1 MNKGEAISF
10 LAMID
15 DVDVLNAA
23 VDAAKKKQ
31 LEGPEKDKRTHR
43 LKKGLSLYYNGASP
57 SLWVRVAI
65 PGGGEKR
72 QSTKCSDLESAKQQA
87 YVIEA
92 EVLANFENGSLDAF
106 KHKKWSTLCWEL
118 VKELTEQ
125 HKILYAKNG
134 KRDSQPKS
142 HASII
147 KNRLA
152 DRPEWNGK
160 SVLQIGYPEL
170 CDLTETK
177 EFTNPSKTIASKTKK
192 CLNLIF
198 QAARRRGFIT
208 REQVPEIPDFKPRP
222 SEDGKPFDTKDR
234 EILLSNLVNFF
245 ESGRPNK
252 ITRHKRRQFPMY
264 FNLIMC
270 SGMRTGEE
278 PLGVKWCNIIKGD
291 FKLRGK
297 TLKAFYVTI
306 TRGKMAKEL
315 TTNKKIKW
323 VSREI
328 LINSDAAKTLEQL
341 YYVRYGIRKNLTE
354 IVEEKRDQLIFE
366 GNNGSKPNFADTFNQ
381 YQDYLGKKL
390 KEKYTLYSARHEY
403 INRELDRGM
412 SEQDVAD
419 QCGNSPSTIHSYYKK
434 YQAINRAG
442 RILTEADILA
452 FNPEPV
458 KD

>member
-1 MNKGEAISF
+1 VDKGEAIAF

-31 LEGPEKDKRTHR
+31 LEGPEKDKRTYR

-92 EVLANFENGSLDAF
+92 EVLANFANGSLDAH

-118 VKELTEQ
+118 VKELTEE
-125 HKILYAKNG
+125 HKILEAENG

-152 DRPEWNGK
+152 DRPEWKGK
-160 SVLQIGYPEL
+160 TVLQIGYPEL
-170 CDLTETK
+170 CDLVETK

-198 QAARRRGFIT
+198 QAARRKGFIT
-208 REQVPEIPDFKPRP
+208 RDQVPEMPKFKPRS
-222 SEDGKPFDTKDR
+222 SEDVSPFETNDR
-234 EILLSNLVNFF
+234 EVLLSNLVNFY

-264 FNLIMC
+264 FNLLMC
-270 SGMRTGEE
+270 TGLRTGEE
-278 PLGVKWCNIIKGD
+278 PLGIKWNNIIQGD
-291 FKLRGK
+291 FKLSGK
-297 TLKAFYVTI
+297 TLKAFYVAVTK
-306 TRGKMAKEL
+306 GKLAKEL
-315 TTNKKIKW
+315 SPNKFL
-323 VSREI
+323 SREI
-328 LINSDAAKTLEQL
+328 LINYDAAKTLEQL
-341 YYVRYGIRKNLTE
+341 YYIRYGIRKNLTE
-354 IVEEKRDQLIFE
+354 IVKEKRDQLIFE
-366 GNNGSKPNFADTFNQ
+366 GHNGKKPNFPDTFNQ

-390 KEKYTLYSARHEY
+390 KERYTLYSARHEY
-403 INRELDRGM
+403 INREIDRGM
-412 SEQDVAD
+412 EEQDVAD
-419 QCGNSPSTIHSYYKK
+419 QCGNSPATIHSFYKK
-434 YQAINRAG
+434 YKAINRAG

-452 FNPEPV
+452 FNPEPED
-458 KD
+458 KK